1 MFFANNNY
9 IKSKDG
15 DNMEIRTDLALEAHE
30 LVTENIEGVDI
41 DTEFS
46 EKMKITRMKI
56 INQQAANIL
65 GKERGTYI
73 TCEFKALTED
83 FTAADK
89 RLVSIG
95 EEIRQLIPKIGNV
108 LVVGI
113 GNHNITPDALGPRS
127 ASKVLATRH
136 ISGSVASSLGLDNL
150 RSVCVVSPGVLGQ
163 TGIEVGEFVSGIVGN
178 ADISCV
184 IAVDSLAS
192 RKLKRLGCTV
202 QISDT
207 GIAPGAGIG
216 NHRNIINQT
225 TMGVPVISVGVPTV
239 VDAATLAADLMSPND
254 EEESD
259 RIREKVLPAGRDMVV
274 TPREI
279 DLLIERASLLI
290 GMAINIALHPDFSPE
305 DLFALV

>member
-1 MFFANNNY
+1 
-9 IKSKDG
+9 
-15 DNMEIRTDLALEAHE
+15 MEIRTDLALEAHE
-30 LVTENIEGVDI
+30 LVTDNIDGVDI
-41 DTEFS
+41 DTEFA

-56 INQQAANIL
+56 TGQQAANSL
-65 GKERGTYI
+65 GKEKGTYI

-95 EEIRQLIPKIGNV
+95 EEIRHLLPKSGSV

-113 GNHNITPDALGPRS
+113 GNHNITPDALGPQS

-136 ISGSVASSLGLDNL
+136 IMGSVAGSLGLDNL

-163 TGIEVGEFVSGIVGN
+163 TGIEVGELVSGIVRN
-178 ADISCV
+178 ADIGCV
-184 IAVDSLAS
+184 IAIDSLAS
-192 RKLKRLGCTV
+192 RRLKRLGCTV

-216 NHRNIINQT
+216 NHRNVINKA

-254 EEESD
+254 EDESEQL
-259 RIREKVLPAGRDMVV
+259 RRKVLPCGRDMVV

-290 GMAINIALHPDFSPE
+290 GMSINIALHPDFEPE